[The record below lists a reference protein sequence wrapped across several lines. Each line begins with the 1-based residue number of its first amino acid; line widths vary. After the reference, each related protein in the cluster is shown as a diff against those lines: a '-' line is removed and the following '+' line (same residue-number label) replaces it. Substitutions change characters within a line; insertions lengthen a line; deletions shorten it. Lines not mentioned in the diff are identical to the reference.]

1 MKGIVK
7 IIIAVSVIFTAVVG
21 ALIVFDRLTNKNRL
35 EDDYLDCDIA
45 DDFIE
50 E

>member
-1 MKGIVK
+1 MKTFAK

-21 ALIVFDRLTNKNRL
+21 ALIVFDKLTNKNRL
-35 EDDYLDCDIA
+35 EDDYLDCEIP
-45 DDFIE
+45 DDLSE

>member
-1 MKGIVK
+1 MNNVVK

-35 EDDYLDCDIA
+35 EDDYLDCDIS
-45 DDFIE
+45 DDLID
-50 E
+50 